1 MEKQKSK
8 TIISIVIIGFII
20 GIALILFAFYQ
31 TSVNKKSEQSHISEK
46 TFHQYIKQH
55 NIKTIGDENAD
66 LKLVVFQ
73 DLQCKDCKNFYN
85 NIIKQKLNDKIDN
98 GYVSLTYIPY
108 NVVNDTS
115 YKMSHMAKI
124 IQNNNSTLEYEAF
137 INEALNHQ
145 NIKDPKQIVKH
156 IDTISNSKE
165 LFKKYDNVK
174 DSKPS
179 QKELKEKFNLNG
191 TPTVYLNGE
200 LIKNYNDTNNIIEK
214 KLKE

>member
-8 TIISIVIIGFII
+8 TIISITVIGLII
-20 GIALILFAFYQ
+20 GIALVIFAFYQ
-31 TSVNKKSEQSHISEK
+31 ASINKKSEQTHINEK
-46 TFHQYIKQH
+46 TFQQYIKQH
-55 NIKTIGDENAD
+55 NIKTIGDENAE

-85 NIIKQKLNDKIDN
+85 NMIKQKLNDKIDN

-200 LIKNYNDTNNIIEK
+200 LIKNYNDTNDIIEK

>member
-1 MEKQKSK
+1 
-8 TIISIVIIGFII
+8 
-20 GIALILFAFYQ
+20 
-31 TSVNKKSEQSHISEK
+31 
-46 TFHQYIKQH
+46 
-55 NIKTIGDENAD
+55 
-66 LKLVVFQ
+66 
-73 DLQCKDCKNFYN
+73 
-85 NIIKQKLNDKIDN
+85 
-98 GYVSLTYIPY
+98 
-108 NVVNDTS
+108 
-115 YKMSHMAKI
+115 MAKI

-165 LFKKYDNVK
+165 LFKKYDKIK

-179 QKELKEKFNLNG
+179 QKEVKEKFNLNG

-200 LIKNYNDTNNIIEK
+200 LIKNYNDTNDIVEK